1 MSPELDLYVAHLL
14 NRPLHLTKE
23 SLELNHARELRVDIP
38 VLEMVALYKFLN
50 NALVAEYGE
59 LLLQTRLLLL
69 SHVQL
74 DK

>member
-14 NRPLHLTKE
+14 DCPLHLTKE
-23 SLELNHARELRVDIP
+23 SLELNHARKLRVDIF